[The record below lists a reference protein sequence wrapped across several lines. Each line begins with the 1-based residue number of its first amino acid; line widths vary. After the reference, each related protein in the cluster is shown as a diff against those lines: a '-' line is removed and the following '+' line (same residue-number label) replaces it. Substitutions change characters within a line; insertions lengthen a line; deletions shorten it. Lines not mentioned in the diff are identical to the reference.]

1 MMSVAFSEEA
11 LPLSIACSSYTNES
25 MDDANN
31 FNPGNINPNIFPA
44 KLWRLVNNPAD
55 GAIRWDSRGQVI
67 VIDQQL
73 FETQILSPTSRTF
86 NSTDTFK
93 TTNFSSFVRQLNLY
107 GFKKVD
113 LPADHEEEA
122 GNRLYHHFHN
132 PNFQRSCPQL
142 LENLVRLTVDNKAKL
157 KAGQDISSRLPN
169 PNRFQRLGFS
179 TDGKDNVL
187 KGRYFL
193 PPRPSNQSPAH
204 PYHPHKS
211 QTMRP
216 QSGTPVPPRY
226 LRRVPGAEI
235 SPTTLPLVKDGPMPL
250 RHPYTG
256 GSSNSKTL
264 HVQQGFL
271 PRMSNRETH
280 FNSFS
285 PRNPQ
290 YQPGY
295 YPTVCPCF
303 HPNLVS
309 PNITG
314 LQFPPRRFYQAE
326 SPMTV
331 FDPNRNLQTSE
342 SQEVKKPEVNLDV
355 VFQIADEVMQTSPSA
370 CLVKVESAEKPVSVP
385 QPSSDPRDALAYKNS
400 RAPVVKKENE
410 ELVVSVPEQM
420 AEDVIYEFDQDNDA
434 ELVNVEVSNSVQD

>member
-187 KGRYFL
+187 KG
-193 PPRPSNQSPAH
+193 
-204 PYHPHKS
+204 
-211 QTMRP
+211 
-216 QSGTPVPPRY
+216 
-226 LRRVPGAEI
+226 
-235 SPTTLPLVKDGPMPL
+235 
-250 RHPYTG
+250 
-256 GSSNSKTL
+256 SK
-264 HVQQGFL
+264 
-271 PRMSNRETH
+271 
-280 FNSFS
+280 
-285 PRNPQ
+285 
-290 YQPGY
+290 
-295 YPTVCPCF
+295 
-303 HPNLVS
+303 
-309 PNITG
+309 
-314 LQFPPRRFYQAE
+314 
-326 SPMTV
+326 
-331 FDPNRNLQTSE
+331 
-342 SQEVKKPEVNLDV
+342 
-355 VFQIADEVMQTSPSA
+355 
-370 CLVKVESAEKPVSVP
+370 
-385 QPSSDPRDALAYKNS
+385 
-400 RAPVVKKENE
+400 
-410 ELVVSVPEQM
+410 
-420 AEDVIYEFDQDNDA
+420 
-434 ELVNVEVSNSVQD
+434 